1 MALTSTLYTG
11 LSGMT
16 VNQQRLNVTGN
27 NIANVNTVA
36 FKSSRALIKPQ
47 FYVTDGAGSSPSADS
62 GGVNPSQRGLGAQV
76 ASIQKNFSAGS
87 IESTGVPTDMA
98 IEGDGFFVV
107 ERAGETRY
115 TRDGSFTLNE
125 NNELVSSSG
134 EFVKGYG
141 VDKDFQVTTGAL
153 QKLTVPVGSLTIAEA
168 TSNVTLKGNL
178 NADGDVA
185 TGASVLES
193 PPLLNADGTT
203 PTDASLLT
211 DLRDANSLAAPMFTD
226 GQKLT
231 MNGKRGG
238 NALGDTE
245 MTVGA
250 GTTVADLNA
259 FFQGALGIDT
269 SADVLASAPA
279 GFAPGAAL
287 ATSTAT
293 ADPAGSLRLSIT
305 GNAGDANSLNL
316 SGDAFTTDGGTVPIV
331 FADAA
336 NSAPAGESQHTTMT
350 VYDSLGTPLQVDM
363 TMALESKSNTGT
375 VWRYYA
381 TSKDNAITADG
392 ITLGSGT
399 VSFDNNGV
407 YKAVTNDAVS
417 ISRDGSGAVDPLS
430 IKMDFTKI
438 TSLTDQRSNFTFD
451 SQDGFET
458 GSISNFSVADNG
470 DITGTFTNGLKRT
483 LGQVAIATF
492 DNQEGLIDTGS
503 NDYMIGPGS
512 GEAVIGEPGTFGAGL
527 IRSGSLEQS
536 NVDLSREF
544 LNMIV
549 SSTGF
554 SASSR
559 VITTSNQLLD
569 QLLQTA
575 R

>member
-27 NIANVNTVA
+27 NIANANTVA

-47 FYVTDGAGSSPSADS
+47 FYVTDSAGSSPSADS

-76 ASIQKNFSAGS
+76 ASIQKDFSAGS

-98 IEGDGFFVV
+98 IEGNGFFVV
-107 ERAGETRY
+107 ERAGEQRY

-125 NNELVSSSG
+125 KNELVSSSG

-141 VDKDFQVTTGAL
+141 VDKDFNITGGAL
-153 QKLTVPVGSLTIAEA
+153 QNLTVPIGSLTIAEA

-178 NADGDVA
+178 NADGKVA
-185 TGASVLES
+185 TGASVLQS
-193 PPLLNADGTT
+193 PPLLNEDGTA
-203 PTDASLLT
+203 PADDSLLT
-211 DLRDANSLAAPMFTD
+211 DLRDASALTTPIFTD

-238 NALGDTE
+238 NSLGDTS

-250 GTTVADLNA
+250 GTTVADLNK

-269 SADVLASAPA
+269 SSDVLAAAPT
-279 GFAPGAAL
+279 GYTPGTGLAA
-287 ATSTAT
+287 ATAT
-293 ADPAGSLRLSIT
+293 GDPAGSLRLSIT
-305 GNAGDANSLNL
+305 GNAGTANALNL
-316 SGDAFTTDGGTVPIV
+316 SGDAFTSDSGTVPIL
-331 FADAA
+331 FSDAA

-363 TMALESKSNTGT
+363 TMSLESKSDTGT
-375 VWRYYA
+375 TWRYYA
-381 TSKDNAITADG
+381 TSKDNSLAANG

-407 YKAVTNDAVS
+407 YKGVTNDAVS
-417 ISRDGSGAVDPLS
+417 ISRNSTGATDPLS
-430 IKMDFTKI
+430 IKMDFKDI
-438 TSLTDQRSNFTFD
+438 TSLTDQTSNFTFD

-458 GSISNFSVADNG
+458 GSISNFSIADNG

-483 LGQVAIATF
+483 LGQVAVATF

-559 VITTSNQLLD
+559 VISTSNQLLD